1 MGDLKVKIKTRI
13 ILGVVGWVILIGLT
27 IIQFKYGIQQTFN
40 QGLKGNLS
48 LIGTIIGIVLVLS
61 SIPSR
66 NK

>member
-1 MGDLKVKIKTRI
+1 MKIKTRI
-13 ILGVVGWVILIGLT
+13 ILGAFGWIILIGLT

-40 QGLKGNLS
+40 QGLKGILS

-66 NK
+66 SKKDNK